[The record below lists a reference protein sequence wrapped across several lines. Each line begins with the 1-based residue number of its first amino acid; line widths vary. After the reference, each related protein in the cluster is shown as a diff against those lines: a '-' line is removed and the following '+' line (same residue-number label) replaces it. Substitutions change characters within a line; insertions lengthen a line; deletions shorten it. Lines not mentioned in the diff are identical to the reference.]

1 MVEYD
6 CHGPGLLEIK
16 CPWSHRNLI
25 VSEYLTTMN
34 GSCLYLDGN
43 VIHLIKTHE
52 YFYQVQCQMFVT
64 SRNYGDFFVCATK
77 DSFCESI
84 TYDEQFMR
92 SVVQKIDMLYEQ
104 LILPEIFSRELKS
117 ALLIDFAY

>member
-1 MVEYD
+1 
-6 CHGPGLLEIK
+6 
-16 CPWSHRNLI
+16 
-25 VSEYLTTMN
+25 
-34 GSCLYLDGN
+34 
-43 VIHLIKTHE
+43 
-52 YFYQVQCQMFVT
+52 MFVT
-64 SRNYGDFFVCATK
+64 SRNYCDFFVCATK
-77 DSFCESI
+77 DSFCERI

>member
-1 MVEYD
+1 
-6 CHGPGLLEIK
+6 
-16 CPWSHRNLI
+16 
-25 VSEYLTTMN
+25 MN

-64 SRNYGDFFVCATK
+64 SRNYCDFFVCATK
-77 DSFCESI
+77 DSFCERI